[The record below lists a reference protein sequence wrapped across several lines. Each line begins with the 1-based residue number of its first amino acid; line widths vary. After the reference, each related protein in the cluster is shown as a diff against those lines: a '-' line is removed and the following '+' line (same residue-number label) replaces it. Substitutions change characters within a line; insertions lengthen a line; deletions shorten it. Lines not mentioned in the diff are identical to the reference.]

1 MQASWLTPK
10 ASCFMTTRV
19 LWEGACRDWC
29 LPGRN
34 RGAAGRHPVRR
45 GRTSADA
52 QTCCTRKHYEAF
64 QLMSGCLRHNL
75 KATHTLPS
83 WHTVSPACEELASG
97 GGGSAEGVCGTC
109 MQRACG
115 WRWRQRGRRMCALM
129 KASAA
134 LCRSSWSNR
143 TANRCAR
150 WRPVRMPT
158 GELIHSREERRT
170 AIDGRGGAR
179 RFPLGDGSGLQED
192 NGERSDGGRAAW

>member
-52 QTCCTRKHYEAF
+52 QAAGNWSTPCWQLSFTGGSAHSCSDDRAHSHPGDLLHAEHYEAF

-115 WRWRQRGRRMCALM
+115 WRWRQRGRRGR
-129 KASAA
+129 
-134 LCRSSWSNR
+134 CRSSWRQSAR
-143 TANRCAR
+143 QQGAR
-150 WRPVRMPT
+150 WRPSACQRGAHT
-158 GELIHSREERRT
+158 QQGGGGE
-170 AIDGRGGAR
+170 
-179 RFPLGDGSGLQED
+179 QQ
-192 NGERSDGGRAAW
+192 

>member
-52 QTCCTRKHYEAF
+52 QCTSCSDDRAHSHPGDLLHAEHYEAF

-83 WHTVSPACEELASG
+83 WHTVAPACEELASG

-115 WRWRQRGRRMCALM
+115 WRWRQRGRRI
-129 KASAA
+129 
-134 LCRSSWSNR
+134 CRSSWRQS
-143 TANRCAR
+143 AR
-150 WRPVRMPT
+150 QWSVRWKRSACQRGAHT
-158 GELIHSREERRT
+158 QQGGGGE
-170 AIDGRGGAR
+170 
-179 RFPLGDGSGLQED
+179 QQ
-192 NGERSDGGRAAW
+192 